1 MSDALLYHAARDG
14 DLARV
19 QALVEHGVDK
29 DNIGGDYDRTPLFIA
44 SWKGNLP
51 VVRYLVEQ
59 GANMEKADQNGW
71 NPVINASFSGH
82 LGVVRYLLEQG
93 ANRDK
98 ADRGGYTPIHFAA
111 RQGHLEI
118 AKLLM
123 VYGADLNARNRW
135 GELPIDMGHR
145 NTEEIR
151 QAIRD
156 EPERRWDQQPRKR
169 CVEQQDQYSD
179 AAASISAEEGQSNSK
194 PPAEGEA
201 EDGKIADED
210 QDSEQSSDEDGN

>member
-44 SWKGNLP
+44 SWKGHLP

-59 GANMEKADQNGW
+59 GANMEKADQHGC

-93 ANRDK
+93 ADRDK
-98 ADRGGYTPIHFAA
+98 VTTDGNTSLHYAA
-111 RQGHLEI
+111 RHGHLEI

-123 VYGADLNARNRW
+123 VYGADLNARNHW
-135 GELPIDMGHR
+135 GALPIDMGHR
-145 NTEEIR
+145 NNEMIR

-156 EPERRWDQQPRKR
+156 EPQRRWDQQPRKR
-169 CVEQQDQYSD
+169 CVE
-179 AAASISAEEGQSNSK
+179 
-194 PPAEGEA
+194 
-201 EDGKIADED
+201 
-210 QDSEQSSDEDGN
+210 